1 MSKNE
6 TMPSSSS
13 SSETPPKPYSL
24 LFHPYL
30 TWTEKLISFSIGY
43 LLDLGRLSQP
53 EIGST
58 DSKQMLSE
66 KRKQMRD
73 MEAGSRGKSALNEWS
88 KVMSSSS
95 STSSSSNNDKDSCC
109 LLAESSGFIPF
120 RKNIL
125 QEWNIVDR
133 QDVLPKNAVSAAND
147 REGVKI
153 LVRFPSSLLPTEL
166 QQDGNILEYSG
177 CLEVEF
183 DKIDLRTFAPD
194 VPMLIFFHGGGL
206 TLGGC
211 HDSILI
217 DEATRLVQNA
227 ATTKQR
233 SNDDDDDNNDNNN
246 GRSSSSPPGIITVS
260 VEYGLAPEDP
270 FPIAIMDG
278 LSVIEYLLS
287 EAESNNNIRKA
298 VHITGNSAG
307 ANISLVTGLESFRRY
322 PGKILSIQAQSP
334 FLNPAGDTMSY
345 YMNKNVFPD
354 TQWLRWCWEA
364 YLGLENQNQKQT
376 TSDNNDNNNDNE
388 TNNHALEKILRK
400 DSNYSS
406 WNKWK
411 ADHPSKALHRLVNPV
426 LDMPEGLDD
435 EAIAPKIILRYNIG
449 DPLQDDGEDI
459 VNALKHKKAANASYF
474 KQTGLHC
481 HIGTIYNADAL
492 NEFWKIWSEAIFGV
506 VGGDGDGA
514 SK

>member
-153 LVRFPSSLLPTEL
+153 LVRFPSSLLPAEL
-166 QQDGNILEYSG
+166 KENGTHILDYSG
-177 CLEVEF
+177 CLEVDF

-194 VPMLIFFHGGGL
+194 VPMLIQFHGGFFVMGE
-206 TLGGC
+206 C
-211 HDSILI
+211 HDTFLI
-217 DEATRLVQNA
+217 TETARLVQNA
-227 ATTKQR
+227 PKQNTP
-233 SNDDDDDNNDNNN
+233 SDL
-246 GRSSSSPPGIITVS
+246 ITVS
-260 VEYGLAPEDP
+260 VEYGLAPKIHSQSESWTD
-270 FPIAIMDG
+270 FP
-278 LSVIEYLLS
+278 
-287 EAESNNNIRKA
+287 
-298 VHITGNSAG
+298 
-307 ANISLVTGLESFRRY
+307 
-322 PGKILSIQAQSP
+322 LSIT
-334 FLNPAGDTMSY
+334 F
-345 YMNKNVFPD
+345 
-354 TQWLRWCWEA
+354 
-364 YLGLENQNQKQT
+364 
-376 TSDNNDNNNDNE
+376 
-388 TNNHALEKILRK
+388 
-400 DSNYSS
+400 
-406 WNKWK
+406 
-411 ADHPSKALHRLVNPV
+411 
-426 LDMPEGLDD
+426 
-435 EAIAPKIILRYNIG
+435 
-449 DPLQDDGEDI
+449 
-459 VNALKHKKAANASYF
+459 
-474 KQTGLHC
+474 
-481 HIGTIYNADAL
+481 
-492 NEFWKIWSEAIFGV
+492 
-506 VGGDGDGA
+506 
-514 SK
+514 